1 MKKAILKLVSLLI
14 AASML
19 LTFAACGSSGTASE
33 RQDTKQTTAN
43 ETGKN
48 SNSGE
53 TDKAAG
59 EKTKISVYHMYVD
72 SYMGVEGINFRDL
85 IKKFP
90 ADNSDIEIQEEKVA
104 HDIYMTK
111 IQTLGASSD
120 LPEVFT
126 ALPPMQQTFANSKS
140 IIEMDSIL
148 DADKTWKESFID
160 GAFDDHTYKGKIL
173 AMPYTSLLSHILYW
187 NKDIFN
193 KCGIDKFPETLDE
206 FKDAVVKIKAKGYVP
221 LACGNKGKD
230 PLASTIMPG
239 LVFRYLDTDWYN
251 SVREN
256 KGAKFTDP
264 EYIKA
269 IDTLGELIKLGMFN
283 SDLNSID
290 NNQAKLNYYAKG
302 KAAMFIWGSWS
313 VSQMI
318 AEVPKEILGATEMA
332 MIPPQAGKKELSK
345 LCPGGTGW
353 GWCISSKATGKK
365 LDAAVKFLKVMT
377 SKELQTKILDGGS
390 LTAVK
395 VKATDPSKLDPFFNK
410 FLDFRNSVKMVPCP
424 EIQLSALYV
433 DASYTGYQ
441 NFSAGGIASKQLAE
455 QLQKAMDE
463 AAKVK

>member
-1 MKKAILKLVSLLI
+1 MKKVFLKFVALLAVI
-14 AASML
+14 SMVL
-19 LTFAACGSSGTASE
+19 SFVACGAGDQTSNQTSKESSANSTSAS
-33 RQDTKQTTAN
+33 K
-43 ETGKN
+43 
-48 SNSGE
+48 
-53 TDKAAG
+53 TD
-59 EKTKISVYHMYVD
+59 KTKISVYHMYVD
-72 SYMGVEGINFRDL
+72 SYMGIEGVLFRDL
-85 IKKFP
+85 IKQFP
-90 ADNSDIEIQEEKVA
+90 SDNPDVEIVEEKVA

-111 IQTLGASSD
+111 IQTLGASND

-126 ALPPMQQTFANSKS
+126 ALPPLQQTFANNQS
-140 IIEMDSIL
+140 IITLNEIL
-148 DADKTWKESFID
+148 DKDSAWKDSFID
-160 GAFDDHTYKGKIL
+160 GAFDDHTMGDKIL
-173 AMPYTSLLSHILYW
+173 AVPYTSLLSHILFY
-187 NKDIFN
+187 NKDIFS
-193 KCGIDKFPETLDE
+193 KCGIDKFPSTLDE

-239 LVFRYLDTDWYN
+239 LVFRYLNTDWYN

-264 EYIKA
+264 EYVKA
-269 IDTLGELIKLGMFN
+269 IDTLGELIKLGIFN

-290 NNQAKLNYYAKG
+290 NTQARLNYYAKG
-302 KAAMFIWGSWS
+302 KAAMFVWGSWA

-318 AEVPKEILGATEMA
+318 ADVPKDILDQTEMA
-332 MIPPQAGKKELSK
+332 MIPAQTSKPELAS

-353 GWCISSKATGKK
+353 GWCISSKATGTKA
-365 LDAAVKFLKVMT
+365 DMAVKFLKAMT

-395 VKATDPSKLDPFFNK
+395 VTATDPSKMDPFFNK
-410 FLDFRNSVKMVPCP
+410 FLAFRNSVKMVPCP

-441 NFSAGGIASKQLAE
+441 NFSAGSITSQQLAE

-463 AAKVK
+463 ASKK